1 MGVFLM
7 EILKLVWYN
16 FKRGERMFN
25 KFNWAI
31 LGCGNIANDFAR
43 DITRMGGNIYS
54 VANRTYEKALSFAEK
69 YNIEKVYEKIDD
81 LFADEKVDIIYIA
94 TPHNKHIEYI
104 LKALENNKHVLC
116 EKAITLNSDELNKAV
131 KLANEKKL
139 ILAEAMTIYNMPLY
153 IELENIINSSKLGEF
168 RLAQVNFGSFKEYDM
183 TNRFFNMGLAGGAL
197 LDIGVYALSLVRMF
211 METKNSKICS
221 QVKFAPT
228 GADEQS
234 SIIIEN
240 EKEQMAS
247 VTLSLHAKQ
256 PKRATICYDNAYIEI
271 FEYPRA
277 DKAIITYTN
286 DNHIE
291 EIIAGKLE
299 DALCYELQNME
310 NAVATG
316 KNTMRLDYTI
326 DVMNIMTKLRNGW
339 NMKYPEESE

>member
-1 MGVFLM
+1 MS
-7 EILKLVWYN
+7 
-16 FKRGERMFN
+16 N

-43 DITRMGGNIYS
+43 DIIRMGGEIYS
-54 VANRTYEKALSFAEK
+54 VANRTYEKALQFANK
-69 YNIEKVYEKIDD
+69 YNINKVYEKIDD
-81 LFADEKVDIIYIA
+81 LFMDENVDIVYIA

-104 LKALENNKHVLC
+104 LKALQNNKHVLC
-116 EKAITLNSDELNKAV
+116 EKAITLNSQELNKAV
-131 KLANEKKL
+131 NLASEKNL

-153 IELENIINSSKLGEF
+153 AELEKIINSGKLGEF

-183 TNRFFNMGLAGGAL
+183 TNRFFNMDLAGGAL
-197 LDIGVYALSLVRMF
+197 LDVGVYALSLVRMF
-211 METKNSKICS
+211 MKTKNSQIYS
-221 QVKFAPT
+221 QVKFAET

-277 DKAIITYTN
+277 DKAVITYT
-286 DNHIE
+286 DDGHTE
-291 EIIAGKLE
+291 EIKAGKLE
-299 DALCYELQNME
+299 NALYYEMENME
-310 NAVATG
+310 KSVQNS
-316 KNTMRLDYTI
+316 KNIMKLDYTI
-326 DVMNIMTKLRNGW
+326 DVMNIMTTLRNNW
-339 NMKYPEESE
+339 NMKYPEEME

>member
-1 MGVFLM
+1 MIM
-7 EILKLVWYN
+7 S
-16 FKRGERMFN
+16 N

-43 DITRMGGNIYS
+43 EMNKMGGKVYS
-54 VANRTYEKALSFAEK
+54 IANRTYEKAIAFAEK
-69 YNIEKVYEKIDD
+69 YNVEKVYESIDD
-81 LFADEKVDIIYIA
+81 LFADEKVDIVYIA

-104 LKALENNKHVLC
+104 LKALENGKHVLC

-131 KLANEKKL
+131 ALANGKNL

-153 IELENIINSSKLGEF
+153 TKLEKTINSGALGEF

-183 TNRFFNMGLAGGAL
+183 TNRFFNMELAGGAL

-211 METKNSKICS
+211 METENAEIHS
-221 QVKFAPT
+221 QVKFAET

-234 SIIIEN
+234 SIIIKN
-240 EKEQMAS
+240 DKEQMAS

-277 DKAIITYTN
+277 DKAVITYTS
-286 DNHIE
+286 DNHTE
-291 EIIAGKLE
+291 EIVAGKLE
-299 DALCYELQNME
+299 DAMCYEIENME
-310 NAVATG
+310 NAILNG
-316 KNTMRLDYTI
+316 KNTMRLQYTI
-326 DVMNIMTKLRNGW
+326 DVMNVMTKLRNDW
-339 NMKYPEESE
+339 NMKYPEE

>member
-1 MGVFLM
+1 ML
-7 EILKLVWYN
+7 
-16 FKRGERMFN
+16 N

-43 DITRMGGNIYS
+43 DVTRMGGEIYS
-54 VANRTYEKALSFAEK
+54 VANRTYEKALQFAEK
-69 YNIEKVYEKIDD
+69 YNIEKVYENIDN
-81 LFADEKVDIIYIA
+81 LFTDKKVDIVYIA

-104 LKALENNKHVLC
+104 LKALENGKHVLC
-116 EKAITLNSDELNKAV
+116 EKAITLNSEELNKAV
-131 KLANEKKL
+131 ALANEKNL

-153 IELENIINSSKLGEF
+153 TELEKIINSGELGEF

-183 TNRFFNMGLAGGAL
+183 TNRFFNMDLAGGAL
-197 LDIGVYALSLVRMF
+197 LDIGVYALSLVRIF
-211 METKNSKICS
+211 MDTKNAQIHS
-221 QVKFAPT
+221 QVKFAET

-240 EKEQMAS
+240 KKEQMAS

-256 PKRATICYDNAYIEI
+256 PKRATICYDNGYIEI

-277 DKAIITYTN
+277 DKATITYTN
-286 DNHIE
+286 DGHTE

-299 DALCYELQNME
+299 NALCYELQNME
-310 NAVATG
+310 NAISNG

-326 DVMNIMTKLRNGW
+326 DVMNIMTKLRNDW
-339 NMKYPEESE
+339 NMKYPEEQ

>member
-1 MGVFLM
+1 ML
-7 EILKLVWYN
+7 
-16 FKRGERMFN
+16 N

-43 DITRMGGNIYS
+43 DITRMGGEIYS
-54 VANRTYEKALSFAEK
+54 VANRTYEKAITFAEK
-69 YNIEKVYEKIDD
+69 YNISKVYENIDA
-81 LFADEKVDIIYIA
+81 LFIDKNVDIVYIA

-104 LKALENNKHVLC
+104 LKALESGKHVLC
-116 EKAITLNSDELNKAV
+116 EKAITLNSQELNRAV
-131 KLANEKKL
+131 KLANEKNL

-153 IELENIINSSKLGEF
+153 TELEKIISSGALGEF

-183 TNRFFNMGLAGGAL
+183 TNRFFNMDLAGGAL

-211 METKNSKICS
+211 MDTKNAEINS
-221 QVKFAPT
+221 QVKFAET

-256 PKRATICYDNAYIEI
+256 PKRATICYDNAYMEI

-277 DKAIITYTN
+277 DKAVITYTE
-286 DNHIE
+286 DGRTE

-299 DALCYELQNME
+299 NALYYELQNME
-310 NAVATG
+310 NAIENG
-316 KNTMRLDYTI
+316 KNTMLLDYTI
-326 DVMNIMTKLRNGW
+326 DVMNIMTKLRNDW
-339 NMKYPEESE
+339 NMKYPEEME

>member
-1 MGVFLM
+1 ML
-7 EILKLVWYN
+7 
-16 FKRGERMFN
+16 N
-25 KFNWAI
+25 KFNWSI

-43 DITRMGGNIYS
+43 DVTRMGGKIYS
-54 VANRTYEKALSFAEK
+54 VANRTYEKALQFAEK
-69 YNIEKVYEKIDD
+69 YNIEKVYENIDN
-81 LFADEKVDIIYIA
+81 LFTDKNVDIVYIA

-104 LKALENNKHVLC
+104 LKALENGKHVLC
-116 EKAITLNSDELNKAV
+116 EKAITLNSEELNKAV
-131 KLANEKKL
+131 KLANEKNL

-153 IELENIINSSKLGEF
+153 TELEKIINSGKLGEF

-183 TNRFFNMGLAGGAL
+183 TNRFFNMDLAGGAL

-211 METKNSKICS
+211 MDTKNAQIHS
-221 QVKFAPT
+221 QVKFAET

-247 VTLSLHAKQ
+247 VTLSLHSKQ
-256 PKRATICYDNAYIEI
+256 PKRATICYDNGYIEI

-277 DKAIITYTN
+277 DKATITYTN
-286 DNHIE
+286 DGHTK

-299 DALCYELQNME
+299 NALCYELQNME
-310 NAVATG
+310 NAVETG

-326 DVMNIMTKLRNGW
+326 DVMNIMTKLRNDW
-339 NMKYPEESE
+339 NMKYPEEQ

>member
-1 MGVFLM
+1 MS
-7 EILKLVWYN
+7 
-16 FKRGERMFN
+16 N
-25 KFNWAI
+25 KYNWAV

-43 DITRMGGNIYS
+43 EMNKMGGRVYS
-54 VANRTYEKALSFAEK
+54 VANRTYEKAVAFAEK
-69 YNIEKVYEKIDD
+69 YNIEKVYGSIDEV
-81 LFADEKVDIIYIA
+81 FTDEKVDIVYIA

-104 LKALENNKHVLC
+104 LKAIENGKHVLC
-116 EKAITLNSDELNKAV
+116 EKAITLNSDELNRAV
-131 KLANEKKL
+131 VLANENNL

-153 IELENIINSSKLGEF
+153 TELEKIINSGKLGEF

-183 TNRFFNMGLAGGAL
+183 TNRFFNMDLAGGAL

-211 METKNSKICS
+211 MNTKNATINS

-277 DKAIITYTN
+277 DKAVITYTV
-286 DNHIE
+286 DNHTE
-291 EIIAGKLE
+291 GIILGKLE
-299 DALCYELQNME
+299 DAMCYEIENME
-310 NAVATG
+310 NAILNG
-316 KNTMRLDYTI
+316 KNTMRLDYTV
-326 DVMNIMTKLRNGW
+326 DVMNVMTKLRKDW
-339 NMKYPEESE
+339 NMKYPEEM

>member
-1 MGVFLM
+1 MS
-7 EILKLVWYN
+7 
-16 FKRGERMFN
+16 N
-25 KFNWAI
+25 KYNWAI

-43 DITRMGGNIYS
+43 EMNKMGGKVYS
-54 VANRTYEKALSFAEK
+54 VANRTYEKAVAFAQK
-69 YNIEKVYEKIDD
+69 YGIEKVYENIEDIFID
-81 LFADEKVDIIYIA
+81 KNVDIVYIA

-104 LKALENNKHVLC
+104 LKALENGKHVLC

-131 KLANEKKL
+131 ALASEKNL

-153 IELENIINSSKLGEF
+153 TELEKIIKSGKLGEF
-168 RLAQVNFGSFKEYDM
+168 KLAQVNFGSFKEYDM
-183 TNRFFNMGLAGGAL
+183 TNRFFNMDLAGGAL
-197 LDIGVYALSLVRMF
+197 LDIGVYALSLVRIF
-211 METKNSKICS
+211 MDTKNSEINS

-277 DKAIITYTN
+277 DKAVITYTL
-286 DNHIE
+286 DNRTE
-291 EIIAGKLE
+291 EIVAGKLE
-299 DALCYELQNME
+299 DAMCYEINNME
-310 NAVATG
+310 NAIANA

-326 DVMNIMTKLRNGW
+326 DVMNVMTKLRNDW
-339 NMKYPEESE
+339 NMKYPEEM

>member
-1 MGVFLM
+1 MS
-7 EILKLVWYN
+7 
-16 FKRGERMFN
+16 N
-25 KFNWAI
+25 KYNWAI

-43 DITRMGGNIYS
+43 EMNKMGGKVYS
-54 VANRTYEKALSFAEK
+54 VANRTYEKAVAFAQK
-69 YNIEKVYEKIDD
+69 YGIEKVYENIEDIFID
-81 LFADEKVDIIYIA
+81 KNVDIVYIA

-104 LKALENNKHVLC
+104 LKALENGKHVLC

-131 KLANEKKL
+131 ALASEKNL

-153 IELENIINSSKLGEF
+153 TELEKIIKSGKLGEF

-183 TNRFFNMGLAGGAL
+183 TNRFFNMDLAGGAL

-211 METKNSKICS
+211 MDTKNSEINS

-234 SIIIEN
+234 SVIIEN

-277 DKAIITYTN
+277 DKAVITYTL
-286 DNHIE
+286 DNRTE
-291 EIIAGKLE
+291 EIVAGKLE
-299 DALCYELQNME
+299 DAMCYEINNME
-310 NAVATG
+310 NAIAND

-326 DVMNIMTKLRNGW
+326 DVMNVMTKLRNDW
-339 NMKYPEESE
+339 NMRYPEEM

>member
-1 MGVFLM
+1 ML
-7 EILKLVWYN
+7 
-16 FKRGERMFN
+16 N
-25 KFNWAI
+25 KFNWAV

-43 DITRMGGNIYS
+43 DVTGRGGKIYS
-54 VANRTYEKALSFAEK
+54 VANRTYEKAVGFAEK
-69 YNIEKVYEKIDD
+69 YNIEKVYEYTDD
-81 LFADEKVDIIYIA
+81 LFVDENVDIVYIA

-116 EKAITLNSDELNKAV
+116 EKAITLNSQELNKAV
-131 KLANEKKL
+131 KLANKKNL

-153 IELENIINSSKLGEF
+153 TELEKIINSGDLGEF

-183 TNRFFNMGLAGGAL
+183 TNRFFNMDLAGGAL

-211 METKNSKICS
+211 METENAEIHS

-256 PKRATICYDNAYIEI
+256 PKRATICYDNGYIEI

-277 DKAIITYTN
+277 DKATITYTN
-286 DNHIE
+286 DGHTQ
-291 EIIAGKLE
+291 EIVSGKLE
-299 DALCYELQNME
+299 NALCYELQNME
-310 NAVATG
+310 NAVETG

-326 DVMNIMTKLRNGW
+326 DVMNIMTILRNNW
-339 NMKYPEESE
+339 NMKYPEEM

>member
-1 MGVFLM
+1 ML
-7 EILKLVWYN
+7 
-16 FKRGERMFN
+16 N

-43 DITRMGGNIYS
+43 DVTGQGGKIYS
-54 VANRTYEKALSFAEK
+54 VANRTYEKAVGFAEK
-69 YNIEKVYEKIDD
+69 YNIEKVYENTDD
-81 LFADEKVDIIYIA
+81 LFVDENVDIVYIA

-116 EKAITLNSDELNKAV
+116 EKAITLNSQELNKAV
-131 KLANEKKL
+131 KLANKKNL

-153 IELENIINSSKLGEF
+153 TELEKIINSGELGEF

-183 TNRFFNMGLAGGAL
+183 TNRFFNMDLAGGAL

-211 METKNSKICS
+211 MNTQNSEIHS

-256 PKRATICYDNAYIEI
+256 PKRATICYDNGYIEI

-277 DKAIITYTN
+277 DKATITYTN
-286 DNHIE
+286 DGHTQ

-299 DALCYELQNME
+299 NALCYEFQNME
-310 NAVATG
+310 NAISNG
-316 KNTMRLDYTI
+316 KNTMKLDYTI
-326 DVMNIMTKLRNGW
+326 DVMNIMTELRNRW
-339 NMKYPEESE
+339 NMKYPEEM

>member
-1 MGVFLM
+1 ML
-7 EILKLVWYN
+7 
-16 FKRGERMFN
+16 N
-25 KFNWAI
+25 KYNWAI

-43 DITRMGGNIYS
+43 DVTRMGGKIYS
-54 VANRTYEKALSFAEK
+54 VANRTYEKALQFAEK
-69 YNIEKVYEKIDD
+69 YNIEKVYEKVDD
-81 LFADEKVDIIYIA
+81 LFIDENVDIVYIA

-116 EKAITLNSDELNKAV
+116 EKAITLNSQELNKAV
-131 KLANEKKL
+131 DLANEKNL

-153 IELENIINSSKLGEF
+153 TELEKLINSGKLGEF

-183 TNRFFNMGLAGGAL
+183 TNRFFNMDLAGGAL

-211 METKNSKICS
+211 MDTKNAQIHS
-221 QVKFAPT
+221 QVKFATT

-247 VTLSLHAKQ
+247 VTLSLHSKQ
-256 PKRATICYDNAYIEI
+256 PKRATICYDNGYIEI

-277 DKAIITYTN
+277 DKATITYTN
-286 DNHIE
+286 DGHTQ

-299 DALCYELQNME
+299 NALCYEMQNME
-310 NAVATG
+310 NAVETG
-316 KNTMRLDYTI
+316 KNTMRLRFTI
-326 DVMNIMTKLRNGW
+326 DVMNIMTTLRNNW
-339 NMKYPEESE
+339 NMKYPEEQ

>member
-1 MGVFLM
+1 M
-7 EILKLVWYN
+7 EKIELLCYT
-16 FKRGERMFN
+16 FSRGEFMLNR
-25 KFNWAI
+25 FNWAI

-54 VANRTYEKALSFAEK
+54 VANRTHEKAVAFAEK
-69 YNIEKVYEKIDD
+69 YNIEKIYENIDD
-81 LFADEKVDIIYIA
+81 LFEDENVDIVYIA

-104 LKALENNKHVLC
+104 LKSLESGKHVLC

-131 KLANEKKL
+131 KLADEKNL

-153 IELENIINSSKLGEF
+153 FELEKIINSGDLGEF

-183 TNRFFNMGLAGGAL
+183 TNRFFNMDLAGGAL

-211 METKNSKICS
+211 METENSQISS
-221 QVKFAPT
+221 QVKLAPT

-234 SIIIEN
+234 SIIIKN
-240 EKEQMAS
+240 SKEQMAS

-256 PKRATICYDNAYIEI
+256 PKRATICFDNAYIEI

-277 DKAIITYTN
+277 DKAVITYT
-286 DNHIE
+286 DDGRTE
-291 EIIAGKLE
+291 EITAGKLE
-299 DALCYELQNME
+299 NALCYELENME
-310 NAVATG
+310 NAITSG

-326 DVMNIMTKLRNGW
+326 DVMDIMTQLRKDW
-339 NMKYPEESE
+339 SMKYPEEK

>member
-1 MGVFLM
+1 MCFRV
-7 EILKLVWYN
+7 ILHMVMNMSNKL
-16 FKRGERMFN
+16 
-25 KFNWAI
+25 NWAI

-43 DITRMGGNIYS
+43 DMNKMGGKVYS
-54 VANRTYEKALSFAEK
+54 VANRTYEKAVDFAKK
-69 YNIEKVYEKIDD
+69 YNIEKVYENIDD
-81 LFADEKVDIIYIA
+81 IFNDENVDIVYIA

-104 LKALENNKHVLC
+104 LKALRNGKHVLC

-131 KLANEKKL
+131 NLANEKNL

-153 IELENIINSSKLGEF
+153 IELEKIINSGKLGNF

-183 TNRFFNMGLAGGAL
+183 TNRFFNMDLAGGAL

-211 METKNSKICS
+211 MNTKNSKINS

-240 EKEQMAS
+240 DKEQMAS

-256 PKRATICYDNAYIEI
+256 PKRATICYDNAYIEV

-277 DKAIITYTN
+277 DKATITYTV
-286 DNHIE
+286 DGHTQ
-291 EIIAGKLE
+291 EITAGKLE
-299 DALCYELQNME
+299 DALCYEIENMVFLSPE
-310 NAVATG
+310 NFIFE
-316 KNTMRLDYTI
+316 KILSN
-326 DVMNIMTKLRNGW
+326 NI
-339 NMKYPEESE
+339 

>member
-1 MGVFLM
+1 MS
-7 EILKLVWYN
+7 
-16 FKRGERMFN
+16 N
-25 KFNWAI
+25 KYNWAI

-43 DITRMGGNIYS
+43 EMNKMGGKVYS
-54 VANRTYEKALSFAEK
+54 VANRTYEKAVAFAQK
-69 YNIEKVYEKIDD
+69 YGIEKVYENIENIFID
-81 LFADEKVDIIYIA
+81 KNVDIVYIA

-104 LKALENNKHVLC
+104 IKALQNGKHVLC

-131 KLANEKKL
+131 ALASEKNL

-153 IELENIINSSKLGEF
+153 TELEKIIKSGKLGEF
-168 RLAQVNFGSFKEYDM
+168 KLAQVNFGSFKEYDM
-183 TNRFFNMGLAGGAL
+183 TNRFFNMDLAGGAL
-197 LDIGVYALSLVRMF
+197 LDIGVYALSLVRIF
-211 METKNSKICS
+211 MDTKNSEINS

-277 DKAIITYTN
+277 DKAVITYTL
-286 DNHIE
+286 DNRTE
-291 EIIAGKLE
+291 EIVAGKLE
-299 DALCYELQNME
+299 DAMCYEIENME
-310 NAVATG
+310 NAIANA

-326 DVMNIMTKLRNGW
+326 DVMNVMTKLRNDW
-339 NMKYPEESE
+339 NMRYPEEM

>member
-1 MGVFLM
+1 MVIIM
-7 EILKLVWYN
+7 S
-16 FKRGERMFN
+16 N

-43 DITRMGGNIYS
+43 ERTKMGGKVYS
-54 VANRTYEKALSFAEK
+54 VANRTYEKAVAFSEK
-69 YNIEKVYEKIDD
+69 YNIEKVYENIDD
-81 LFADEKVDIIYIA
+81 LFLDENVDIVYIA

-104 LKALENNKHVLC
+104 IKALENNKHVLC
-116 EKAITLNSDELNKAV
+116 EKSITLNSDELNKAV

-153 IELENIINSSKLGEF
+153 TELEKIISSGKLGEF

-183 TNRFFNMGLAGGAL
+183 TNRFFNMDLAGGAL

-211 METKNSKICS
+211 MEIENSEIQS
-221 QVKFAPT
+221 QVKFAET

-234 SIIIEN
+234 SIIIKN
-240 EKEQMAS
+240 AKEQMAS

-277 DKAIITYTN
+277 DKAVITYTD
-286 DNHIE
+286 DNRTE
-291 EIIAGKLE
+291 EITAGKLE
-299 DALCYELQNME
+299 DALCYEIENME
-310 NAVATG
+310 TAIENG
-316 KNTMRLDYTI
+316 KNTMKLDYTI
-326 DVMNIMTKLRNGW
+326 DVMNVMSKLRNDW
-339 NMKYPEESE
+339 NMKYPEEL

>member
-1 MGVFLM
+1 ML
-7 EILKLVWYN
+7 
-16 FKRGERMFN
+16 N
-25 KFNWAI
+25 KYSWAI

-43 DITRMGGNIYS
+43 DITRMGGKIYS
-54 VANRTYEKALSFAEK
+54 VANRTYEKAVEFAEK
-69 YNIEKVYEKIDD
+69 YNINKVHEKIDE
-81 LFADEKVDIIYIA
+81 LFVDENVDIVYIA

-116 EKAITLNSDELNKAV
+116 EKAITLNSEELNKAV
-131 KLANEKKL
+131 ALATEKNL

-153 IELENIINSSKLGEF
+153 NELEKIIKSEELGEF

-183 TNRFFNMGLAGGAL
+183 TNRFFNMDLAGGAL

-211 METKNSKICS
+211 MDTKNAQIHS
-221 QVKFAPT
+221 QVKFAET

-256 PKRATICYDNAYIEI
+256 PKRATICYDKAYIEI

-277 DKAIITYTN
+277 DKATITYTN
-286 DNHIE
+286 DGHTE

-299 DALCYELQNME
+299 NALCYELQNME
-310 NAVATG
+310 NAILNG
-316 KNTMRLDYTI
+316 KNTMRLRFTI
-326 DVMNIMTKLRNGW
+326 DVMNIMTKLRNDW
-339 NMKYPEESE
+339 NMKYPEEQ